1 MPISC
6 KKIVPNL
13 NFENKHAFS
22 IIYRHYVLHKVE
34 KLDISFPDS
43 WRFETKQNFLCNFKK
58 IGGNYKAKDANNSS
72 NASEE
77 IDFQNYVNSVKE
89 KKTPWN
95 IFESMMKYFIH
106 SDVKRLKLI
115 NAILLTELTPNCS
128 DIDRLKYLNV
138 ILLAEFKDFIER
150 ENDFENEYLD
160 EPQILMDHN
169 TDLNNKI
176 SEEQSEIQTF
186 EIINAE
192 RKNLED
198 LKIENTIE

>member
-1 MPISC
+1 M
-6 KKIVPNL
+6 
-13 NFENKHAFS
+13 
-22 IIYRHYVLHKVE
+22 
-34 KLDISFPDS
+34 
-43 WRFETKQNFLCNFKK
+43 
-58 IGGNYKAKDANNSS
+58 GGNYKAKDANNSS

-89 KKTPWN
+89 KKIPWN

-150 ENDFENEYLD
+150 ENDFENDENEYLD
-160 EPQILMDHN
+160 EPQILM
-169 TDLNNKI
+169 
-176 SEEQSEIQTF
+176 
-186 EIINAE
+186 III
-192 RKNLED
+192 L
-198 LKIENTIE
+198 I

>member
-1 MPISC
+1 M
-6 KKIVPNL
+6 
-13 NFENKHAFS
+13 
-22 IIYRHYVLHKVE
+22 
-34 KLDISFPDS
+34 
-43 WRFETKQNFLCNFKK
+43 
-58 IGGNYKAKDANNSS
+58 GGNYNTNISMNSP
-72 NASEE
+72 SEE
-77 IDFQNYVNSVKE
+77 IDFQNYVDSVKQ

-95 IFESMMKYFIH
+95 IFESLIKDFIY
-106 SDVKRLKLI
+106 SDIKRLKLI
-115 NAILLTELTPNCS
+115 NAILLTELTPSNS

-198 LKIENTIE
+198 LPIENDTIEPNQINGRKPTTFLPVTLTAGNHK